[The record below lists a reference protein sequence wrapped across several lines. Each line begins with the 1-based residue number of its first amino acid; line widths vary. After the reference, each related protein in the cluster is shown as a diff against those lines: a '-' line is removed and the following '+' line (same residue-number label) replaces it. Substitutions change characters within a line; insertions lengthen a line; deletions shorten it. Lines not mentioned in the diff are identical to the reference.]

1 MAAGPTIYDI
11 AKRAKV
17 GIATVSRV
25 INGSA
30 RVAEPTRQA
39 VTKAMADL
47 GFRPNRAARR
57 LAAGGPNRARVVA
70 LLPFFSTNFYFSVA
84 KPLSQS
90 LAEADIDLVLC
101 NVQTREDKNRI
112 LDRILRE
119 RSCEGLLICS
129 MGVGPERIRQFEAA
143 AIPIVMVDFPLADL
157 PSVSV
162 DNVAGG
168 ELAARALRDR
178 GARRL
183 GLLGGPQAAHAF
195 RDREI
200 GFHAVAGADA
210 PVLRCDQVTPEEGR
224 RAARQ
229 LLREHQVDGLVC
241 VNDLLAVG
249 ALDEARDQGI
259 AVPATVQIIG
269 FDDQPLMDHI
279 GLTTVRQPMERFG
292 TWAATVMKAILI
304 DRGDPPASERLPL
317 TLVPR
322 ATTR

>member
-57 LAAGGPNRARVVA
+57 LAAGGPNRARVAA

-84 KPLSQS
+84 KPLSQG

-112 LDRILRE
+112 LDRILKE
-119 RSCEGLLICS
+119 RSCEGLLLCS
-129 MGVGPERIRQFEAA
+129 MGVGEERIRQFEAA

-162 DNVAGG
+162 DNIAGG
-168 ELAARALRDR
+168 ELSARALRER

-183 GLLGGPQAAHAF
+183 GLISGPQAAHAF

-200 GFHAVAGADA
+200 GFRAVAGADA
-210 PVLRCDQVTPEEGR
+210 PIVRCDQVVPEEGR

-249 ALDEARDQGI
+249 ALDEARDQGL
-259 AVPATVQIIG
+259 AVPAAVQIIG

-292 TWAATVMKAILI
+292 TWAATAMKTILI
-304 DRGDPPASERLPL
+304 DREDPPASERLPL